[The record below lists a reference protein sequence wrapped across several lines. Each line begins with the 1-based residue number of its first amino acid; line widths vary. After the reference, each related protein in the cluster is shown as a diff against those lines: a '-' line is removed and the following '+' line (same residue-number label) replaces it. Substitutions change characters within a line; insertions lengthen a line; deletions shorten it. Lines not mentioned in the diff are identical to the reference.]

1 MMNKMREIRE
11 LTGLNRKEFCEEFDI
26 PYRTVSDWE
35 LEKRHAPAYV
45 LRLLEYYIRNEK
57 LNKNGL
63 KD

>member
-26 PYRTVSDWE
+26 PYCTVSDWE
-35 LEKRHAPAYV
+35 LEKRHAPEYV

-57 LNKNGL
+57 LNKN
-63 KD
+63 

>member
-26 PYRTVSDWE
+26 PYRTVSDSE
-35 LEKRHAPAYV
+35 LEKRHAPEYV

-57 LNKNGL
+57 LNKN
-63 KD
+63 